1 MARSHGHSDSPSAS
15 QPRLSL
21 VGDRA
26 GAERRVAEDRSGSA
40 TDADEREGD
49 DHVLVAGADA
59 AIRARMLAELR
70 SVLPQG
76 TRFIEAGE
84 TWEVVARAP
93 GSRMVVLAGDLREAS
108 CSSLLRLLARRN
120 PTLPVLA
127 VGDGERR
134 QSLGVAHV

>member
-1 MARSHGHSDSPSAS
+1 MARARGHSDSPPAP
-15 QPRLSL
+15 QPHLRL
-21 VGDRA
+21 VADRA
-26 GAERRVAEDRSGSA
+26 GAERCVAEDRPGSA
-40 TDADEREGD
+40 TDPDRREGED
-49 DHVLVAGADA
+49 YVLVAGADA
-59 AIRARMLAELR
+59 ATRARMLAELR

-76 TRFIEAGE
+76 TRFVEAGE

-93 GSRMVVLAGDLREAS
+93 GSRMVVLAGDLGEAS

-127 VGDGERR
+127 VGDSERR